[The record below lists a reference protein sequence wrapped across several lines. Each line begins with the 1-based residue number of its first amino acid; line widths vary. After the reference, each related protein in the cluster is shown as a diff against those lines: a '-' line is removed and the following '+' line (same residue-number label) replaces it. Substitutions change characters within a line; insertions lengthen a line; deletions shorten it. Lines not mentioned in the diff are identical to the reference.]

1 MMLESNLLGKIEY
14 LVKHN
19 KVVVLRSCNSSWQQS
34 LVDKLSVGRTVINL
48 ADPMVR
54 ERAMWQPEAFI
65 KLYDDTRFVLKN
77 IQFVPR
83 LLEVLCSDVVS
94 YHCIAVMSQAYYIM
108 EEYSELKGMVVVDLP
123 VSLREECLP
132 FLPVTEQ
139 INALRQTDMDA
150 EEVFSNIFNGSLLDD
165 ATLSQQE
172 REAFYGAY
180 VQNFLQHDIKMAT
193 PVSDEMKFYR
203 FVCNVAANVGNV
215 LNYALLGN
223 TVDVSS
229 PTVKLWM
236 SYLEGAGIVTLLYPI
251 DDINLKRVAKAPK
264 IYFNDTGLASYL
276 LRLHSPLEIA
286 GSAFADGLLE
296 NWVVLRLRNG
306 YLQNGVDV
314 KLSYFKDSNA
324 KEINLLLHYNNCVY
338 PIDIKK
344 DTELSIKKQL
354 KKFKLI
360 SNVENDAV
368 TKIGNG
374 CVISICREVKQLD
387 EKLWLIPVGVL

>member
-1 MMLESNLLGKIEY
+1 MLESNLLGKIEY

-54 ERAMWQPEAFI
+54 ERAMLQPEAFI

-108 EEYSELKGMVVVDLP
+108 EEYSDLKGMVVVDLP

-139 INALRQTDMDA
+139 IKALSQTDMDA

-229 PTVKLWM
+229 PTAKLWM
-236 SYLEGAGIVTLLYPI
+236 SYLKGAGIVTLLYPI
-251 DDINLKRVAKAPK
+251 DDVNLKRVAKAPK

-276 LRLHSPLEIA
+276 LRLQSPFEIA

>member
-1 MMLESNLLGKIEY
+1 MLESNLLGKIEY

-19 KVVVLRSCNSSWQQS
+19 NVVVLRSCNSSWQQS

-172 REAFYGAY
+172 REAFYGVY

-229 PTVKLWM
+229 PTAKLWM

-251 DDINLKRVAKAPK
+251 DNVNLKRVAKAPK

-276 LRLHSPLEIA
+276 LRLQSPFEIA

>member
-1 MMLESNLLGKIEY
+1 MLESNLLGKIEY
-14 LVKHN
+14 FVKHN
-19 KVVVLRSCNSSWQQS
+19 KVVVLRSCNSIWQQS

-54 ERAMWQPEAFI
+54 ERAMWQPEVFI
-65 KLYDDTRFVLKN
+65 KLYDDTRFVFKN

-123 VSLREECLP
+123 VSLREEYLP

-229 PTVKLWM
+229 PTAKLWM

-251 DDINLKRVAKAPK
+251 DDVNLKRVAKAPK
-264 IYFNDTGLASYL
+264 IYFNDIGLASYL
-276 LRLHSPLEIA
+276 LRLQTPFEIA

-324 KEINLLLHYNNCVY
+324 KEINLLLHYNDCIY

-360 SNVENDAV
+360 SNIENDAV

-387 EKLWLIPVGVL
+387 EKLWLVPVGVL

>member
-1 MMLESNLLGKIEY
+1 MLESNLLGKIEY

-180 VQNFLQHDIKMAT
+180 VLNFLQHDIKMAT

-223 TVDVSS
+223 TVEVSS
-229 PTVKLWM
+229 PTAKLWM

-251 DDINLKRVAKAPK
+251 DDVNLKRVAKAPK

-276 LRLHSPLEIA
+276 LRLQSPFEIA

-344 DTELSIKKQL
+344 DTELSIKKQM

>member
-1 MMLESNLLGKIEY
+1 MLESNLLGKIEY

-19 KVVVLRSCNSSWQQS
+19 NVVVLRSCNSSWQQS

-77 IQFVPR
+77 IQFVPK

-229 PTVKLWM
+229 PTAKLWM

-251 DDINLKRVAKAPK
+251 DDVNLKRVAKAPK

-276 LRLHSPLEIA
+276 LRLQSPFEIV

-296 NWVVLRLRNG
+296 NWAVLRLRNG

>member
-1 MMLESNLLGKIEY
+1 MLESNLLGKIEY

-139 INALRQTDMDA
+139 ISALPQTEMDA

-165 ATLSQQE
+165 ATLIQQE

-229 PTVKLWM
+229 PTAKLWM

-251 DDINLKRVAKAPK
+251 DDVNLKRVAKAPK

-276 LRLHSPLEIA
+276 LRLQSPFDIA

>member
-1 MMLESNLLGKIEY
+1 MLESNLLGKIEY

-54 ERAMWQPEAFI
+54 ERAMWQTEAFI

-94 YHCIAVMSQAYYIM
+94 YHCIAVMSQAYYII

-139 INALRQTDMDA
+139 INALPKTDMDA

-229 PTVKLWM
+229 PTAKLWM

-251 DDINLKRVAKAPK
+251 DDANLKRVAKAPK

-276 LRLHSPLEIA
+276 LRLQSPFEIA

-324 KEINLLLHYNNCVY
+324 KEINLLLHYNDCVY

-387 EKLWLIPVGVL
+387 EKLWLVPVGVL

>member
-1 MMLESNLLGKIEY
+1 M
-14 LVKHN
+14 
-19 KVVVLRSCNSSWQQS
+19 
-34 LVDKLSVGRTVINL
+34 
-48 ADPMVR
+48 
-54 ERAMWQPEAFI
+54 
-65 KLYDDTRFVLKN
+65 
-77 IQFVPR
+77 
-83 LLEVLCSDVVS
+83 
-94 YHCIAVMSQAYYIM
+94 
-108 EEYSELKGMVVVDLP
+108 
-123 VSLREECLP
+123 
-132 FLPVTEQ
+132 
-139 INALRQTDMDA
+139 
-150 EEVFSNIFNGSLLDD
+150 FSNIFNGSLLDD
-165 ATLSQQE
+165 ANLSQQD

-229 PTVKLWM
+229 PTAKLWM

-251 DDINLKRVAKAPK
+251 DDVNLKRVAKAPK

-276 LRLHSPLEIA
+276 LRLQSPLEIA

-324 KEINLLLHYNNCVY
+324 KEINLLLHYNDCVY

-354 KKFKLI
+354 KKFRLI

-387 EKLWLIPVGVL
+387 EKLWLVPVGVL

>member
-1 MMLESNLLGKIEY
+1 MLESNLLGKIEY

-19 KVVVLRSCNSSWQQS
+19 KVVVLRSCNSSWQQN
-34 LVDKLSVGRTVINL
+34 LVDKLSVCRTVINL

-229 PTVKLWM
+229 PTAKLWM
-236 SYLEGAGIVTLLYPI
+236 SYLEGAGIATLLYPI
-251 DDINLKRVAKAPK
+251 DDVNLKRVAKAPK

-276 LRLHSPLEIA
+276 LRLQSPLEIA
-286 GSAFADGLLE
+286 RSAFADGLLE

-324 KEINLLLHYNNCVY
+324 KEINLLIHYNNCVY

-360 SNVENDAV
+360 SNVENDNV

-387 EKLWLIPVGVL
+387 EKLWLVPVGVL

>member
-1 MMLESNLLGKIEY
+1 MLENNLLGKIEY
-14 LVKHN
+14 LVNHN
-19 KVVVLRSCNSSWQQS
+19 RVVVLRSCNSSWQKS

-77 IQFVPR
+77 IQFVPK
-83 LLEVLCSDVVS
+83 LLEVLCKEGSC

-108 EEYSELKGMVVVDLP
+108 EEYSELAGMVIVDLP
-123 VSLREECLP
+123 VSLREKCLP
-132 FLPVTEQ
+132 FLPATEQ
-139 INALRQTDMDA
+139 IKALPSTNVDA
-150 EEVFSNIFNGSLLDD
+150 EEIFTNIFNGSLLDD
-165 ATLSQQE
+165 VGISQQE
-172 REAFYGAY
+172 REAFYGVY
-180 VQNFLQHDIKMAT
+180 VQNLLQHDIKMAT

-223 TVDVSS
+223 TIDISS
-229 PTVKLWM
+229 PTAKLWM

-251 DDINLKRVAKAPK
+251 ENENLKRIAKAPK
-264 IYFNDTGLASYL
+264 IYFTDTGLASYL
-276 LRLHSPLEIA
+276 LRLQSPLEIA
-286 GSAFADGLLE
+286 SSAFADGLLE

-354 KKFKLI
+354 KKFRLI
-360 SNVENDAV
+360 SNVENDNV

-387 EKLWLIPVGVL
+387 EKLWLVPIGNI

>member
-1 MMLESNLLGKIEY
+1 MLESNLLGKIEY

-19 KVVVLRSCNSSWQQS
+19 KVVVLRSCNSNWQQS

-65 KLYDDTRFVLKN
+65 KLYDDTRFVFKN

-83 LLEVLCSDVVS
+83 LLEVLCSDVVT
-94 YHCIAVMSQAYYIM
+94 YHCIAVMSQAYYTM
-108 EEYSELKGMVVVDLP
+108 EEYSDLKGMVVVDLP

-139 INALRQTDMDA
+139 INALPKTDMDA

-229 PTVKLWM
+229 PTAKLWM

-276 LRLHSPLEIA
+276 LRLQSPLEIA

-324 KEINLLLHYNNCVY
+324 KEINLLLHYNDCIY

-387 EKLWLIPVGVL
+387 EKLWLVPVGVL

>member
-1 MMLESNLLGKIEY
+1 MLESNLLGKIEY
-14 LVKHN
+14 FVKHN

-54 ERAMWQPEAFI
+54 ERAMWQPEVFI

-139 INALRQTDMDA
+139 IKALSQIDMDA

-172 REAFYGAY
+172 REAFYGVY

-229 PTVKLWM
+229 PTAKLWM

-251 DDINLKRVAKAPK
+251 DNVNLKRVAKAPK

-276 LRLHSPLEIA
+276 LRLQSPFEIA

-354 KKFKLI
+354 KKFRLI
-360 SNVENDAV
+360 SNVENDNV

-387 EKLWLIPVGVL
+387 EKLWLVPVGVL

>member
-1 MMLESNLLGKIEY
+1 MLESNLLGKIEY

-19 KVVVLRSCNSSWQQS
+19 KVVVLRSCNSNWQQS

-65 KLYDDTRFVLKN
+65 KLYDDTRFVFKN

-83 LLEVLCSDVVS
+83 LLEVLCSDVVT
-94 YHCIAVMSQAYYIM
+94 YHCIAVMSQAYYTM
-108 EEYSELKGMVVVDLP
+108 EEYSDLKGMVVVDLP

-139 INALRQTDMDA
+139 INALPKTDMDA

-229 PTVKLWM
+229 PTAKLWM

-251 DDINLKRVAKAPK
+251 DDVNLKRVAKAPK

-276 LRLHSPLEIA
+276 LRLQSPFEIA

-324 KEINLLLHYNNCVY
+324 KEINLLLHYNDCIY

-387 EKLWLIPVGVL
+387 EKLWLVPVGVL

>member
-1 MMLESNLLGKIEY
+1 MLESNLLGKIEY

-19 KVVVLRSCNSSWQQS
+19 KVVVLRSCNSNWQQS
-34 LVDKLSVGRTVINL
+34 LVDKLSVARTVINL

-108 EEYSELKGMVVVDLP
+108 EEYSDLKGMVVVDLP

-139 INALRQTDMDA
+139 INALSQTDMDV

-165 ATLSQQE
+165 ATLSQQD

-229 PTVKLWM
+229 PTAKLWM

-251 DDINLKRVAKAPK
+251 DDVNLKRVAKAPK

-276 LRLHSPLEIA
+276 LRLQSPFEIA

-354 KKFKLI
+354 KKFRLI

>member
-1 MMLESNLLGKIEY
+1 MLESNLLGKIEY

-34 LVDKLSVGRTVINL
+34 LVDKLAVGRTVINL

-108 EEYSELKGMVVVDLP
+108 EEYSGLKGMVVVDLP

-139 INALRQTDMDA
+139 INALPQTEMDA

-229 PTVKLWM
+229 PTAKLWM

-251 DDINLKRVAKAPK
+251 DDVNLKRVAKAPK

-276 LRLHSPLEIA
+276 LRLQSSFEIA

-387 EKLWLIPVGVL
+387 EKLWLVPVGVL

>member
-1 MMLESNLLGKIEY
+1 MLESNLLGKIEY

-139 INALRQTDMDA
+139 INALSQTDMVA

-165 ATLSQQE
+165 ANLSQQD

-229 PTVKLWM
+229 PTAKLWM

-251 DDINLKRVAKAPK
+251 DDVNLKRVAKAPK

-276 LRLHSPLEIA
+276 LRLQSPFEIA

-324 KEINLLLHYNNCVY
+324 KEINLLLHYNDCVY

-368 TKIGNG
+368 TQIGNG

>member
-1 MMLESNLLGKIEY
+1 MLESNLLGKIEY
-14 LVKHN
+14 FVKHN
-19 KVVVLRSCNSSWQQS
+19 KVVVLRSCNSIWQQS

-54 ERAMWQPEAFI
+54 ERAMWQPEVFI
-65 KLYDDTRFVLKN
+65 KLYDDTRFVFKN

-108 EEYSELKGMVVVDLP
+108 EEYSDLKGMFVVDLP

-139 INALRQTDMDA
+139 INALPKTDMDA
-150 EEVFSNIFNGSLLDD
+150 EGVFSNIFNGSLLDD

-229 PTVKLWM
+229 PTAKLWM

-251 DDINLKRVAKAPK
+251 DDVNLKRVAKAPK

-276 LRLHSPLEIA
+276 LRLQTPFEIA

-324 KEINLLLHYNNCVY
+324 KEINLLLHYNNSIY

-354 KKFKLI
+354 KKFRLI

-374 CVISICREVKQLD
+374 CVISICREVKPLD

>member
-1 MMLESNLLGKIEY
+1 MLESNLLGKIEY

-83 LLEVLCSDVVS
+83 LLEVLCKDVLG

-108 EEYSELKGMVVVDLP
+108 EEYCELKGMVVVDLP

-139 INALRQTDMDA
+139 IKALSQTDMDA

-229 PTVKLWM
+229 PTAKLWM

-251 DDINLKRVAKAPK
+251 DDVNLKRVAKAPK

-276 LRLHSPLEIA
+276 LRLQSPFEIA

-324 KEINLLLHYNNCVY
+324 KEINLLLHYNDCVY

>member
-1 MMLESNLLGKIEY
+1 MLESNLLGKIEY

-34 LVDKLSVGRTVINL
+34 LVDKLSVARTVINL

-150 EEVFSNIFNGSLLDD
+150 EEVFSNIFNGSLLED

-229 PTVKLWM
+229 PTAKLWM

-251 DDINLKRVAKAPK
+251 DDVNLKRVAKAPK

-276 LRLHSPLEIA
+276 LRLQSPFEIA

-324 KEINLLLHYNNCVY
+324 KEINLLLHYNDCVY

>member
-1 MMLESNLLGKIEY
+1 MLESNLLGKIEY

-19 KVVVLRSCNSSWQQS
+19 NVVVLRSCNSSWQQS

-180 VQNFLQHDIKMAT
+180 VLNFLQHDIKMAT

-229 PTVKLWM
+229 PTAKLWM

-251 DDINLKRVAKAPK
+251 DDVNLKRVAKAPK

-276 LRLHSPLEIA
+276 LRLQSPFEIA

>member
-1 MMLESNLLGKIEY
+1 MLESNLLGKIEY

-19 KVVVLRSCNSSWQQS
+19 KVVVLRSCNSSWQQN
-34 LVDKLSVGRTVINL
+34 LVDKLSVCRTVINL

-229 PTVKLWM
+229 PTAKLWM
-236 SYLEGAGIVTLLYPI
+236 SYLEGAGIATLLYPI
-251 DDINLKRVAKAPK
+251 DDVNLKRVAKAPK

-276 LRLHSPLEIA
+276 LRLQSPLEIA
-286 GSAFADGLLE
+286 RSAFADGLLE

-324 KEINLLLHYNNCVY
+324 KEINLLIHYNNCVY

>member
-1 MMLESNLLGKIEY
+1 MLESNLLGKIEY

-19 KVVVLRSCNSSWQQS
+19 KVVVLRSCNSNWQQS

-77 IQFVPR
+77 IQFVPQ
-83 LLEVLCSDVVS
+83 LLEVLCKEVS
-94 YHCIAVMSQAYYIM
+94 GYHCIAVMSQAYYIM
-108 EEYSELKGMVVVDLP
+108 EEYCELEGMVVVDLP

-139 INALRQTDMDA
+139 IKALSQTDMDA

-165 ATLSQQE
+165 ANLSQQD

-229 PTVKLWM
+229 PTAKLWM

-251 DDINLKRVAKAPK
+251 DDVNLKRVAKAPK

-276 LRLHSPLEIA
+276 LRLQSPLEIA

-296 NWVVLRLRNG
+296 NWVVLRLLNG

-324 KEINLLLHYNNCVY
+324 KEINLLLHYNNSIY

-354 KKFKLI
+354 KKFRLI

-374 CVISICREVKQLD
+374 CVISICREVKPLD

>member
-1 MMLESNLLGKIEY
+1 MLESNLLGKIEY
-14 LVKHN
+14 FVKHN

-34 LVDKLSVGRTVINL
+34 LVDNLSVDRTVINL

-108 EEYSELKGMVVVDLP
+108 EEYSDLKGMVVVDLP

-132 FLPVTEQ
+132 FLPVSEQ
-139 INALRQTDMDA
+139 ISALPQTEMDA

-165 ATLSQQE
+165 ATISQQE
-172 REAFYGAY
+172 REDFYGAY

-229 PTVKLWM
+229 PTAKLWM

-251 DDINLKRVAKAPK
+251 DDVNLKRVAKAPK

-276 LRLHSPLEIA
+276 LRLQSPFEIA

>member
-1 MMLESNLLGKIEY
+1 MLESNLLGKIEY
-14 LVKHN
+14 LVKQN
-19 KVVVLRSCNSSWQQS
+19 NVVVLRSCNSSWQQS
-34 LVDKLSVGRTVINL
+34 LVDKLSVGRIVINL

-54 ERAMWQPEAFI
+54 ERAMWQPEVFI

-139 INALRQTDMDA
+139 INALSQTDMDA

-229 PTVKLWM
+229 PTAKLWM

-276 LRLHSPLEIA
+276 LRLQSPFEIA

-387 EKLWLIPVGVL
+387 EKLWLVPVGVL

>member
-1 MMLESNLLGKIEY
+1 MLESNLLGKIEY

-108 EEYSELKGMVVVDLP
+108 EEYCELKGMVVVDLP

-139 INALRQTDMDA
+139 IKALSQTDMDA

-165 ATLSQQE
+165 ANLSQQD

-229 PTVKLWM
+229 PTAKLWM

-251 DDINLKRVAKAPK
+251 DNVNLKRVAKAPK

-276 LRLHSPLEIA
+276 LRLQSPFEIA

-324 KEINLLLHYNNCVY
+324 KEINLLLHYNDCVY

-387 EKLWLIPVGVL
+387 EKLWLVPVGVL

>member
-1 MMLESNLLGKIEY
+1 MLESNLLGKIEY

-34 LVDKLSVGRTVINL
+34 LVDKLAVGRTVINL

-139 INALRQTDMDA
+139 INALPKTDMDA

-165 ATLSQQE
+165 ANLSQQD

-229 PTVKLWM
+229 PTAKLWM

-251 DDINLKRVAKAPK
+251 DDVNLKRVAKAPK
-264 IYFNDTGLASYL
+264 IYFNDIGLASYL
-276 LRLHSPLEIA
+276 LRLQTPFEIA

-324 KEINLLLHYNNCVY
+324 KEINLLLHYNNHVY

-387 EKLWLIPVGVL
+387 EKLWLVPVGVL

>member
-1 MMLESNLLGKIEY
+1 MLENNLLGKIEY

-34 LVDKLSVGRTVINL
+34 LVDKLAVGRTVINL

-54 ERAMWQPEAFI
+54 ERALWQPEAFI

-83 LLEVLCSDVVS
+83 LLEVLCADTSN

-108 EEYSELKGMVVVDLP
+108 EEYCELKGMVVVDLP
-123 VSLREECLP
+123 VSLRDECLP
-132 FLPVTEQ
+132 FLPATEQ
-139 INALRQTDMDA
+139 IKALPQTDMDA
-150 EEVFSNIFNGSLLDD
+150 EKVFSNIFNGSLLED
-165 ATLSQQE
+165 ASLSQQE

-215 LNYALLGN
+215 LNYASLGN
-223 TVDVSS
+223 MVDISS
-229 PTVKLWM
+229 PTAKLWM

-251 DDINLKRVAKAPK
+251 DDINLKRIAKAPK
-264 IYFNDTGLASYL
+264 IYFTDTGLAAYL
-276 LRLHSPLEIA
+276 LRLQSPLEIA
-286 GSAFADGLLE
+286 RSSFADGLLE
-296 NWVVLRLRNG
+296 NWVVLRLRNA

-324 KEINLLLHYNNCVY
+324 KEINLLLHYNDCIY

-344 DTELSIKKQL
+344 DTEVSIKKQQ
-354 KKFKLI
+354 KKFSLI
-360 SNVENDAV
+360 SAVENDGV

-374 CVISICREVKQLD
+374 CIISICREQKLID
-387 EKLWLIPVGVL
+387 DKLWLIPVGVL

>member
-19 KVVVLRSCNSSWQQS
+19 KIVVLRSCNSSWQQS
-34 LVDKLSVGRTVINL
+34 LVDKLSIGRTVINL
-48 ADPMVR
+48 GDPMVR

-123 VSLREECLP
+123 VSLREEYLP

-229 PTVKLWM
+229 PTAKLWM
-236 SYLEGAGIVTLLYPI
+236 SYLKGAGIVTLLYPI
-251 DDINLKRVAKAPK
+251 DDVNLKRVAKAPK

-276 LRLHSPLEIA
+276 LRLQSPFEIA

-324 KEINLLLHYNNCVY
+324 KEINLLLHYNDCVY

-360 SNVENDAV
+360 SNIENDAV

>member
-1 MMLESNLLGKIEY
+1 MLESNLLGKIEY

-19 KVVVLRSCNSSWQQS
+19 KVVVLRSCNSNWQQS
-34 LVDKLSVGRTVINL
+34 LIDKLSVGRTVINL

-83 LLEVLCSDVVS
+83 LLEVLCKDVLG

-108 EEYSELKGMVVVDLP
+108 EEYCELKGMVVVDLP

-139 INALRQTDMDA
+139 IKALSQTDMDA

-165 ATLSQQE
+165 ATLSQQD

-229 PTVKLWM
+229 PTAKLWM

-251 DDINLKRVAKAPK
+251 DDVNLKRVAKAPK

-276 LRLHSPLEIA
+276 LRLQSPLEIA

-296 NWVVLRLRNG
+296 NWVVLRLLNG

-324 KEINLLLHYNNCVY
+324 KEINLLLHYNNSIY

-354 KKFKLI
+354 KKFRLI

-374 CVISICREVKQLD
+374 CVISICREVKPLD

>member
-1 MMLESNLLGKIEY
+1 MLESNLLGKIEY

-83 LLEVLCSDVVS
+83 LLEVLCKDVLG

-108 EEYSELKGMVVVDLP
+108 EEYCELKGMVVVDLP
-123 VSLREECLP
+123 VSLREECLH

-139 INALRQTDMDA
+139 ISALPQTEMDA

-229 PTVKLWM
+229 PTAKLWM

-251 DDINLKRVAKAPK
+251 DDVNLKRVAKAPK

-276 LRLHSPLEIA
+276 LRLQSPFEIA

-296 NWVVLRLRNG
+296 NWVVLRLRNC

-387 EKLWLIPVGVL
+387 EKLWLVPVGVL

>member
-1 MMLESNLLGKIEY
+1 MLESNLLGKIEY

-229 PTVKLWM
+229 PTAKLWM

-251 DDINLKRVAKAPK
+251 DDVNLKRVAKAPK

-276 LRLHSPLEIA
+276 LRLQTPFEIA

-387 EKLWLIPVGVL
+387 EKLWLVPVGVL

>member
-1 MMLESNLLGKIEY
+1 MLESNLLGKIEY

-19 KVVVLRSCNSSWQQS
+19 KVVVLRSCNSNWQQS

-65 KLYDDTRFVLKN
+65 KLYDDTRFVFKN

-108 EEYSELKGMVVVDLP
+108 EEYSDLKGMFVVDLP

-139 INALRQTDMDA
+139 IKALSQTDMDA

-165 ATLSQQE
+165 ATLSQQD

-229 PTVKLWM
+229 PTAKLWM

-251 DDINLKRVAKAPK
+251 DDVNLKRVAKAPK

>member
-1 MMLESNLLGKIEY
+1 MLESNLLGKIEY
-14 LVKHN
+14 FVKHN

-34 LVDKLSVGRTVINL
+34 LVDKLAVGRTVINL

-65 KLYDDTRFVLKN
+65 KLYDDTRFVFKN
-77 IQFVPR
+77 IQFVPK

-94 YHCIAVMSQAYYIM
+94 YHCIAVMSQAYYII
-108 EEYSELKGMVVVDLP
+108 EEYSELKGMVIVDLP

-165 ATLSQQE
+165 ANLSQQE

-229 PTVKLWM
+229 PTAKLWM

-251 DDINLKRVAKAPK
+251 DDVNLKRVAKAPK

-276 LRLHSPLEIA
+276 LRLQSPFEIA
-286 GSAFADGLLE
+286 GSAFAGGLLE

-324 KEINLLLHYNNCVY
+324 KEINLLLHYNDCVY

>member
-1 MMLESNLLGKIEY
+1 MLESNLLGKIEY

-108 EEYSELKGMVVVDLP
+108 EEYGELKGMVVVDLP

-139 INALRQTDMDA
+139 ISALPQTEMDA

-229 PTVKLWM
+229 PTAKLWM

-251 DDINLKRVAKAPK
+251 DNVNLKRVAKAPK

-276 LRLHSPLEIA
+276 LRLQSPFEIA

>member
-1 MMLESNLLGKIEY
+1 MLESNLLGKIEY

-19 KVVVLRSCNSSWQQS
+19 KVAVLRSCNSSWQQS

-139 INALRQTDMDA
+139 INALSQTDMDA

-165 ATLSQQE
+165 ANLSQQD

-223 TVDVSS
+223 MVDVSS
-229 PTVKLWM
+229 PTAKLWM

-251 DDINLKRVAKAPK
+251 DDVNLKRVAKAPK

-276 LRLHSPLEIA
+276 LRLQSPFEIA

-324 KEINLLLHYNNCVY
+324 KEINLLLHYNDCVY

>member
-1 MMLESNLLGKIEY
+1 MLESNLLGKIEY

-19 KVVVLRSCNSSWQQS
+19 NVVVLRSCNSSWQQS
-34 LVDKLSVGRTVINL
+34 LVDKLSVGRTMINL

-83 LLEVLCSDVVS
+83 LLEVLCKDVLG

-139 INALRQTDMDA
+139 INALSQTDMDA

-229 PTVKLWM
+229 PTAKLWM

-276 LRLHSPLEIA
+276 LRLQSPLEIA

-324 KEINLLLHYNNCVY
+324 KEINLLLHYNDCVY

-374 CVISICREVKQLD
+374 CVISICREVKHLD
-387 EKLWLIPVGVL
+387 EKLWLVPVGVL

>member
-1 MMLESNLLGKIEY
+1 MLESNLLGKIEY
-14 LVKHN
+14 FVKHN

-34 LVDKLSVGRTVINL
+34 LVDNLSVDRTVINL

-229 PTVKLWM
+229 PTAKLWM

-251 DDINLKRVAKAPK
+251 DNVNLKRVAKAPK

-276 LRLHSPLEIA
+276 LRLQSPFEIA

>member
-1 MMLESNLLGKIEY
+1 MLESNLLGKIEY

-65 KLYDDTRFVLKN
+65 KLYDDTRFVFKN

-83 LLEVLCSDVVS
+83 LLEVLCKDVLG

-108 EEYSELKGMVVVDLP
+108 EEYCELKGMVVVDLP
-123 VSLREECLP
+123 VSLREECLH

-139 INALRQTDMDA
+139 ISALPQTEMDA

-229 PTVKLWM
+229 PTAKLWM

-251 DDINLKRVAKAPK
+251 DDVNLKRVAKAPK

-276 LRLHSPLEIA
+276 LRLQSPFEIA